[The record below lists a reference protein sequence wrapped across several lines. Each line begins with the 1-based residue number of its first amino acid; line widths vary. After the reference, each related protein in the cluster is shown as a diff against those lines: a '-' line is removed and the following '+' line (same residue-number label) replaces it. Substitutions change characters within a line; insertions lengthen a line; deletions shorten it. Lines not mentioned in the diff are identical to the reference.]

1 MQPEAA
7 AALVQQVLAIAS
19 ANHAPKAATIH
30 ARDSN
35 ELPAALE
42 AVVLSG

>member
-7 AALVQQVLAIAS
+7 AALGQQVLAIAS
-19 ANHAPKAATIH
+19 ANHAPKAATIMQETQIN
-30 ARDSN
+30 ST
-35 ELPAALE
+35 AALE